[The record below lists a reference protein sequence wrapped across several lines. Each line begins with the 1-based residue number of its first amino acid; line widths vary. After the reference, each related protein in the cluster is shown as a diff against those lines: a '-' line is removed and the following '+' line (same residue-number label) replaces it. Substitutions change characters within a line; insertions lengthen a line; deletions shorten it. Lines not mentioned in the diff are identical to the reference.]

1 MCIGLCICPVR
12 SRVSIHIPLNDMQI
26 RRAKPETKA
35 YTLGDGQ
42 GLSLL
47 IEPNGSKSWRFR
59 YRFAGEPK
67 MISLGVYPMITLAD
81 ARSRRD
87 DARKLVAEGKN
98 PSEVRKEQKIALQ
111 TESDSAFEKI
121 AKEWHQMKSGKW
133 SAGYAS
139 DIMEAFKND
148 IFPYIGARPIG
159 EIKSLEL
166 LNVLRKIEKRG
177 ALEKMRKVRQRCS
190 EVFRYAIATG
200 RAEFNP
206 AADLTSAL
214 EVHQSSHFPFLKPEE
229 ITDFI
234 RALDGYTGSRLV
246 LIATKLMM
254 ITGVRTI
261 ELRAA
266 SWSEFDLDNAIW
278 EILAERMKMRRS
290 HLVPLSAQAL
300 DLLIELKSMSGNYQ
314 LIFPGRNNPNK
325 PMSEASINQ
334 LIKRIGYRGKVTGHG
349 FRHTMSTILHEYGFE
364 STWIETQLAHSDKNK
379 IRGVYNHADY
389 YSNRKEM
396 LNWYTEK
403 ILG

>member
-1 MCIGLCICPVR
+1 M
-12 SRVSIHIPLNDMQI
+12 PLNDMQI

-59 YRFAGEPK
+59 YRFAGKPK
-67 MISLGVYPMITLAD
+67 MISLGVYPTITLAD

-111 TESDSAFEKI
+111 TESESAFEKI
-121 AKEWHQMKSGKW
+121 ATEWHQMKSAKW
-133 SAGYAS
+133 SEGYAS
-139 DIMEAFKND
+139 DIMEAFQND
-148 IFPYIGARPIG
+148 IFPYVGTRPVG
-159 EIKSLEL
+159 EIKPLEL

-200 RAEFNP
+200 RAEYNP
-206 AADLTSAL
+206 AADLSSAL
-214 EVHQSSHFPFLKPEE
+214 EVHQSNHFPFLKADEIPE
-229 ITDFI
+229 FL
-234 RALDGYTGSRLV
+234 RALDSYSGSRLV
-246 LIATKLMM
+246 QIATKLLM

-278 EILAERMKMRRS
+278 EIPVERMKMRKP
-290 HLVPLSAQAL
+290 HLVPLSLQAL
-300 DLLIELKSMSGNYQ
+300 DLLHELKKMTGHYRYV
-314 LIFPGRNNPNK
+314 FPGRNDPNK

-334 LIKRIGYRGKVTGHG
+334 VIKRIGYGGRLTGHG
-349 FRHTMSTILHEYGFE
+349 FRHTMSTILHEEGFN
-364 STWIETQLAHSDKNK
+364 SAWIEIQLAHVDKNT
-379 IRGVYNHADY
+379 IRGTYNHAVYLSMRKDMLAWYSDY
-389 YSNRKEM
+389 IFN
-396 LNWYTEK
+396 T
-403 ILG
+403 

>member
-1 MCIGLCICPVR
+1 M
-12 SRVSIHIPLNDMQI
+12 PLNDMQI
-26 RRAKPETKA
+26 RRAKPEAKA

-59 YRFAGEPK
+59 YRYAGKPK
-67 MISLGVYPMITLAD
+67 MISLGVYPTITLAD

-111 TESDSAFEKI
+111 TESESAFEKI
-121 AKEWHQMKSGKW
+121 ATEWHQMKSAKW
-133 SAGYAS
+133 SAGCAS
-139 DIMEAFKND
+139 DIMEAFQND
-148 IFPYIGARPIG
+148 IFPYVGTRPIG
-159 EIKSLEL
+159 EIKPLEL

-206 AADLTSAL
+206 AADLSSAL
-214 EVHQSSHFPFLKPEE
+214 EVHQSNHFPFLKADELP
-229 ITDFI
+229 DFL
-234 RALDGYTGSRLV
+234 RALDSYTGSRLV
-246 LIATKLMM
+246 QIATKLLM

-266 SWSEFDLDNAIW
+266 LWSEFDLDNAIW
-278 EILAERMKMRRS
+278 EISAERMKMRRS
-290 HLVPLSAQAL
+290 HLVPLSTQAL
-300 DLLIELKSMSGNYQ
+300 DLLNELKMMTGNYRYV
-314 LIFPGRNNPNK
+314 FPGRNDPNK

-334 LIKRIGYRGKVTGHG
+334 VIKRIGYGGRLTGHG
-349 FRHTMSTILHEYGFE
+349 FRHTMSTILHEKGFD
-364 STWIETQLAHSDKNK
+364 SAWIEIQLAHVDKNS
-379 IRGVYNHADY
+379 IRGTYNHAQYLEKRSSMIQWYNDY
-389 YSNRKEM
+389 IYSIKDST
-396 LNWYTEK
+396 WQK
-403 ILG
+403 